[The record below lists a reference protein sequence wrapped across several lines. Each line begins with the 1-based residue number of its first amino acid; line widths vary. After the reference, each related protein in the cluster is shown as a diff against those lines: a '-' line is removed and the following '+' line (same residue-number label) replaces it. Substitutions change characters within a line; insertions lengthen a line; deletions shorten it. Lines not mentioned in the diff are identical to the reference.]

1 MMGGVYTEHVGGSDA
16 VRALVFRV
24 CKLEHYCGCG
34 YVWQRLVGLCGNR
47 TAKTIIQGI
56 SHCADHI
63 IGFHELCITIEGV
76 RS

>member
-1 MMGGVYTEHVGGSDA
+1 MGGVCTEHVEGSDA

-47 TAKTIIQGI
+47 TAKQSFKG
-56 SHCADHI
+56 
-63 IGFHELCITIEGV
+63 
-76 RS
+76 